1 MTKPHDQ
8 TWRVG
13 RKVPRHIYRA
23 DDDSVVGTLDRE
35 EDARLAS
42 AAPEMA
48 RLLLEVETISVR
60 SDIDCCPF
68 CDAWQPFDQAT
79 KKNVVDHRADCAWLM
94 LMKKAGL
101 R

>member
-1 MTKPHDQ
+1 MKTIDQ

-23 DDDSVVGTLDRE
+23 DDDSVVGMLDRE

-42 AAPEMA
+42 AAPEGFRM
-48 RLLLEVETISVR
+48 LLDLETVDDRGDNVCAFCGAGGPGRFGEVQV
-60 SDIDCCPF
+60 IDHLDGC
-68 CDAWQPFDQAT
+68 
-79 KKNVVDHRADCAWLM
+79 RWLA
-94 LMKKAGL
+94 LMRKAGV